1 MRMQRIAERYRASS
15 LLQAVVTCVLVAGT
29 LDISD
34 ALIFYGIRG
43 TPPLLL
49 LQVIASGVL
58 GRPALRGGV
67 AVALAGLAIHY
78 LITSI
83 WVTIFFLIL
92 ARFPVI
98 RRYPTASGTLYG
110 LIIYVVMN
118 FVVLPHS
125 HYVGHHSFRM
135 PVFPNAVLALVFCIG
150 LPIAHFSS
158 VYFARGYPRQPV
170 SQAGLERRSTTR

>member
-1 MRMQRIAERYRASS
+1 
-15 LLQAVVTCVLVAGT
+15 
-29 LDISD
+29 
-34 ALIFYGIRG
+34 
-43 TPPLLL
+43 
-49 LQVIASGVL
+49 
-58 GRPALRGGV
+58 
-67 AVALAGLAIHY
+67 
-78 LITSI
+78 
-83 WVTIFFLIL
+83 
-92 ARFPVI
+92 
-98 RRYPTASGTLYG
+98 
-110 LIIYVVMN
+110 VVMN